1 MEFLRFNSSKFR
13 TFAPVF
19 IEHESFYCSISDTN
33 LHLETRFYE
42 HIYILLELRFIA
54 QTSIHRY
61 IGAVQGLCQSMDWA
75 CAFFIPHFD
84 RARFSHR

>member
-1 MEFLRFNSSKFR
+1 MS
-13 TFAPVF
+13 
-19 IEHESFYCSISDTN
+19 HESFYCSISDTN

-61 IGAVQGLCQSMDWA
+61 IGAVVGLSGYMA
-75 CAFFIPHFD
+75 GL
-84 RARFSHR
+84 RFLYALKLVLT